1 MLVDND
7 AAGRH
12 RTTMTFTQHPQ
23 RALLHN
29 VIHARP
35 PEALAAPLAISHIV
49 MLADEAGRHA
59 SRAHLAELLDY
70 ARLRP
75 PASASLQASLL

>member
-1 MLVDND
+1 MALVDND

-29 VIHARP
+29 EIHARP
-35 PEALAAPLAISHIV
+35 PEALAAPLAI
-49 MLADEAGRHA
+49 
-59 SRAHLAELLDY
+59 
-70 ARLRP
+70 
-75 PASASLQASLL
+75 